1 MKRRLASLLAALF
14 FAPTL
19 AAAETEL
26 RFSRP
31 GETQVTT
38 TTLPDGA
45 EIITCDREAILD
57 FYCLRTDINR
67 ETGALDAISASLL
80 HQGWAVLGADTDSR
94 PFTFI
99 FTRPQAGTACP
110 FLIMMT
116 SADTT
121 LPGRPALEAGM
132 VEIQIAQTVDVTCLF

>member
-1 MKRRLASLLAALF
+1 MKRRLASLFAALF
-14 FAPTL
+14 FSPTL

-38 TTLPDGA
+38 TMLPGGA
-45 EIITCDREAILD
+45 DVITCDREAILN
-57 FYCLRTDINR
+57 FYCLRADLNR
-67 ETGALDAISASLL
+67 EASVLDAISTSLQ
-80 HQGWAVLGADTDSR
+80 HQGWAVLGADTKSR

-99 FTRPQAGTACP
+99 FTRPQAGTECP

-121 LPGRPALEAGM
+121 LPERPALETGM

>member
-1 MKRRLASLLAALF
+1 MKCRLASPVAALC

-31 GETQVTT
+31 GETQATT

-45 EIITCDREAILD
+45 EIITCDREAILN
-57 FYCLRTDINR
+57 FYCIRTDIDR
-67 ETGALDAISASLL
+67 DAAVLDAISTSLQ
-80 HQGWAVLGADTDSR
+80 HQGWSVLGADTDNR

-99 FTRPQAGTACP
+99 FIRSQAETACP
-110 FLIMMT
+110 LLIMMT

-121 LPGRPALEAGM
+121 LPGRPPLEAGM